1 MLTSDKPTT
10 LTAWSVRDEAKLREA
25 ENFVRESSKRRQ
37 IAVDRVAAAL
47 KHAGFVEQGENAT
60 VLAALAIEHADA
72 IRDALEPF
80 DSGARVKP
88 EVQR

>member
-1 MLTSDKPTT
+1 MLISDKPTT

-47 KHAGFVEQGENAT
+47 KHAGFVDQGADT
-60 VLAALAIEHADA
+60 SAVLTALAIEHADA
-72 IRDALEPF
+72 IRNALEPF

-88 EVQR
+88 EV

>member
-25 ENFVRESSKRRQ
+25 ENFVRESSKRRP

-47 KHAGFVEQGENAT
+47 KHAGFVDQGADAAG
-60 VLAALAIEHADA
+60 LAALAIEYADA

-80 DSGARVKP
+80 DSGAR
-88 EVQR
+88 EVHS